1 MKKSVLNLKFYIIF
15 PILIL
20 FIGII
25 QAQTIPVGT
34 PILDDYLRRAQL
46 MGLVDSTSS
55 FMIRPLYPTSVF
67 GLEYGFDLDGSLVDL
82 DKSKLHGRF
91 GLNNK
96 GQFVVLPVSYRF
108 QYNSKYAHGG
118 NDGSFIPN
126 RGVQSSLTAGFFA
139 KIGKFSLQLQP
150 EILAAQNK
158 DYIGFPI
165 EQQSTIL
172 FYYDYMNRIDMPE
185 RFGDGGFNQILL
197 GQSSLRFNHKN
208 FSVGISNE
216 NLWWGPGKRN
226 SLLMSNNA
234 PGFLHFTAN
243 TLKPIQTKVGSFE
256 AQVISGFLKA
266 SEFLP
271 PQSGYSIQEN
281 PVYIPKR
288 KDGNRYLAGLV
299 FTYQPKWVPGL
310 FLGYS
315 STSQMYRDEMASFGD
330 YLPIFNG
337 RKGAPDVVDPL
348 RDKRQQLSSGFFR
361 WLNVNGNFEF
371 YGEYGTNENSRTLKN
386 FIVQPES
393 GRGFTFGFSY
403 LMDLKKEGNYLEVSS
418 EMTQTGQTLRDD
430 IRSLTTWYIH
440 DHVRHGY
447 THEGQVLGMG
457 TGPAS
462 NTLFLE
468 FAWVHKK
475 MNRIGIQGERI
486 AYNNDFYY
494 YRFEQVKD
502 IRNRYVDLI
511 PSLIADWKFG
521 DLLVSAKFQYVNSLN
536 YKWYLENSPDKYF
549 IPGYDRTNFVG
560 QVGLTYLLR

>member
-1 MKKSVLNLKFYIIF
+1 
-15 PILIL
+15 
-20 FIGII
+20 
-25 QAQTIPVGT
+25 
-34 PILDDYLRRAQL
+34 
-46 MGLVDSTSS
+46 
-55 FMIRPLYPTSVF
+55 
-67 GLEYGFDLDGSLVDL
+67 
-82 DKSKLHGRF
+82 
-91 GLNNK
+91 
-96 GQFVVLPVSYRF
+96 
-108 QYNSKYAHGG
+108 
-118 NDGSFIPN
+118 
-126 RGVQSSLTAGFFA
+126 
-139 KIGKFSLQLQP
+139 
-150 EILAAQNK
+150 
-158 DYIGFPI
+158 
-165 EQQSTIL
+165 
-172 FYYDYMNRIDMPE
+172 
-185 RFGDGGFNQILL
+185 
-197 GQSSLRFNHKN
+197 
-208 FSVGISNE
+208 
-216 NLWWGPGKRN
+216 
-226 SLLMSNNA
+226 
-234 PGFLHFTAN
+234 
-243 TLKPIQTKVGSFE
+243 
-256 AQVISGFLKA
+256 
-266 SEFLP
+266 
-271 PQSGYSIQEN
+271 
-281 PVYIPKR
+281 
-288 KDGNRYLAGLV
+288 
-299 FTYQPKWVPGL
+299 
-310 FLGYS
+310 
-315 STSQMYRDEMASFGD
+315 MYRDEMASFGD
-330 YLPIFNG
+330 YLPVFNG

>member
-1 MKKSVLNLKFYIIF
+1 MKKSVLNLKFYIIS

-20 FIGII
+20 FIGIL
-25 QAQTIPVGT
+25 QAQTIPIGT
-34 PILDDYLRRAQL
+34 PVLDDYLRRAQL

-67 GLEYGFDLDGSLVDL
+67 GLEHGFDLDGSLVDL
-82 DKSKLHGRF
+82 DKSNLHGRF

-96 GQFVVLPVSYRF
+96 GKFVVLPVSYRF
-108 QYNSKYAHGG
+108 QYNSEYAHGG

-126 RGVQSSLTAGFFA
+126 RGLQSSLTGGFFA
-139 KIGKFSLQLQP
+139 TKGKFSLQLQP

-185 RFGDGGFNQILL
+185 RFGNGSFNQILL
-197 GQSSLRFNHKN
+197 GQSSLRFNHKEI
-208 FSVGISNE
+208 SVGISNE

-256 AQVISGFLKA
+256 AQLISGFLKA

-271 PQSGYSIQEN
+271 PQSGYIIQEN

-288 KDGNRYLAGLV
+288 KNGNRYLAGLV

-310 FLGYS
+310 FLGYG

-330 YLPIFNG
+330 YLPVFNG
-337 RKGAPDVVDPL
+337 RKGSPDVVDPI

-447 THEGQVLGMG
+447 THKGQVLGMG

-511 PSLIADWKFG
+511 PSVIADWKFG
-521 DLLVSAKFQYVNSLN
+521 DLLVSAKFQYVSTLN
-536 YKWYLENSPDKYF
+536 YKWYLENSPDQYF

-560 QVGLTYLLR
+560 QFGLTYLLR